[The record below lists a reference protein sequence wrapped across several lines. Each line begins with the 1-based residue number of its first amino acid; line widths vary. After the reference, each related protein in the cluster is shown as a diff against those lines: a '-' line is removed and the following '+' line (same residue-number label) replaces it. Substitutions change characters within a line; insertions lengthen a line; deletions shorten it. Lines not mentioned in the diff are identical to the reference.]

1 MTYTILV
8 PAYVDHTAFLSPNLL
23 VIVVCI
29 LWLFFFKQG
38 HELAQRLGHS
48 IVEPQPSLFT
58 FKVKDA
64 ALAELA
70 GVCGILTSWVA
81 FSSSLIGVW

>member
-1 MTYTILV
+1 MCIIL
-8 PAYVDHTAFLSPNLL
+8 LSSLNLL

>member
-1 MTYTILV
+1 MCGLCY
-8 PAYVDHTAFLSPNLL
+8 FLSFWPTAH
-23 VIVVCI
+23 VIVV
-29 LWLFFFKQG
+29 FYVVVFYEQG
-38 HELAQRLGHS
+38 HELAQKLGHS

-70 GVCGILTSWVA
+70 GVCGA
-81 FSSSLIGVW
+81 